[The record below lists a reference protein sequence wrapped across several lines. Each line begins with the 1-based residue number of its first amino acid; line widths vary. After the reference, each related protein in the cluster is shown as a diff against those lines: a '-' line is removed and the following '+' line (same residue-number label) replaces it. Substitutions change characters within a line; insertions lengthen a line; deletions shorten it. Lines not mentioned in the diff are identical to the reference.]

1 MQIRLCI
8 FLSCFTEIS
17 SNHNKPTIIHP
28 GYTLTVP
35 FLSLSM
41 SYCFYKPARMMQPRQ
56 QASIQVSKHA
66 TKHDGQAGWK
76 ARVRRW
82 KARVSPFISLKA
94 KCHIGLTRMSAC
106 RPYTSLS
113 LSVDIHTAPS
123 IYLSIYLSVYL
134 SICLSIYLSVCS
146 SVQYCFTS
154 TETVRTITDREPRTV
169 DSTFTQLLRSDSIY
183 LSLYISISLS
193 LYLSIY
199 LSIYLCV

>member
-8 FLSCFTEIS
+8 FLSCFSEIS

-82 KARVSPFISLKA
+82 KAGVSPFISLKA

-106 RPYTSLS
+106 RPYTFLS
-113 LSVDIHTAPS
+113 LSIDIHTAPF
-123 IYLSIYLSVYL
+123 IYLSIYLS
-134 SICLSIYLSVCS
+134 ICVFERSLLLYVNRD
-146 SVQYCFTS
+146 
-154 TETVRTITDREPRTV
+154 RTDYYGQGAPDGRLHTAPE
-169 DSTFTQLLRSDSIY
+169 L
-183 LSLYISISLS
+183 
-193 LYLSIY
+193 
-199 LSIYLCV
+199 